1 MHSYRIRIVAAAAA
15 ALLAGGAQAALH
27 GRDLDGDAAAFEAWY
42 DDALHVTWLAD
53 ANLAASQGFGVPGI
67 GVPFLG
73 SAGGMDAA
81 TAAAWIA
88 AMNAAGHGGFS
99 DWRLPRA
106 LPLNGVAHDYTL
118 QTDGGSDI
126 GYRVGMPGTAFGGS
140 PAHEMA
146 HLFYVTLGNPA
157 AAADAGFP
165 AAPCPVSLTYCLV
178 NPGPFRYGAV
188 GAGES
193 GVFWTGT
200 PASGPAYAGHVHSFD
215 MLTGYAGLLQ
225 AGTING
231 MAWAVRD
238 GDVAAVPEPAAWA
251 LWTMA
256 LAGLAVRRRFLQSA
270 DGNPTR

>member
-1 MHSYRIRIVAAAAA
+1 MHTPRIRIAAAIA
-15 ALLAGGAQAALH
+15 ALLAGSAQAALH
-27 GRDLDGDAAAFEAWY
+27 GRDLDGEPASVEAWY

-53 ANLAASQGFGVPGI
+53 ANLAASESFGVPGI

-88 AMNAAGHGGFS
+88 ALNGAGHGGFS
-99 DWRLPRA
+99 DWRLPHAR
-106 LPLNGVAHDYTL
+106 PLGGIAHDYTVR
-118 QTDGGSDI
+118 TDGGSDI
-126 GYRVGMPGTAFGGS
+126 GYRIGAPGTAFAGS
-140 PAHEMA
+140 PAHELA

-157 AAADAGFP
+157 AAADPGFP
-165 AAPCPVSLTYCLV
+165 AAPPCPVAVTYCLV

-200 PASGPAYAGHVHSFD
+200 AASDPAYAGQVHSFD
-215 MLTGYAGLLQ
+215 MLTGYAGLLPED
-225 AGTING
+225 TINA

-251 LWTMA
+251 LWAAA
-256 LAGLAVRRRFLQSA
+256 LAGLAVRRRFLQSVH
-270 DGNPTR
+270 GPQTR